1 MSVLEKEQTLLRGW
15 RALPDDK
22 QQETLDFIA
31 LLQKKQ
37 PTKHPLRSALGI
49 AADLN
54 VTISNEDFAQARKEM
69 WGDFPRE
76 IEL

>member
-1 MSVLEKEQTLLRGW
+1 MSVLEKEQVLLQKW

-37 PTKHPLRSALGI
+37 PTKHPLKSALGI

-54 VTISNEDFAQARKEM
+54 VTISDDDVAQARKEM
-69 WGDFPRE
+69 WGGFPRE
-76 IEL
+76 INL

>member
-1 MSVLEKEQTLLRGW
+1 MSVLEKEQTLLKGW

-22 QQETLDFIA
+22 QQETLDFIEF
-31 LLQKKQ
+31 LQRKQ
-37 PTKHPLRSALGI
+37 GTKRPLRSALGLC
-49 AADLN
+49 ADLN
-54 VTISNEDFAQARKEM
+54 VTISDDDIAQARKEM